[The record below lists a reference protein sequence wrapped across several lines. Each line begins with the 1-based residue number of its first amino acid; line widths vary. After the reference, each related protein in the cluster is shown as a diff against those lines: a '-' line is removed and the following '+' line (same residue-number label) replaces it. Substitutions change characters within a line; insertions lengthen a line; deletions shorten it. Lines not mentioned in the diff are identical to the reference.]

1 MINLKKIY
9 YEKYSRKTY
18 SLSNA
23 DIIADYIFKKVKK
36 GIYVDVG
43 CNHPIKYS
51 NTYLLYKRGWTGI
64 NIDADESSIN
74 LFNNFRK
81 NDHNVCSL
89 VSNNDEIKKFYYYH
103 DRSAINTLSK
113 KLVEKRLVKP
123 IKTIER
129 KSKTLNQ
136 LIEES
141 PFKDK
146 KINLLTIDVE
156 GHEFD
161 VLKNFNFSKY
171 KVDLLIIEL
180 LDENIDVVEICK
192 QNIETVMKSNIYN
205 LLTKNNYKLV
215 NWIHSDLIFAR
226 NECCKNIKEEILT

>member
-74 LFNNFRK
+74 LFNSFRK

-113 KLVEKRLVKP
+113 KLIEKRLVKP

-161 VLKNFNFSKY
+161 VLKNFNIKY
-171 KVDLLIIEL
+171 YKPKVISVEF
-180 LDENIDVVEICK
+180 IDF
-192 QNIETVMKSNIYN
+192 QMKK
-205 LLTKNNYKLV
+205 LEFKNNDINRILQSDLYKYFV
-215 NWIHSDLIFAR
+215 SNDYHFINWSHADLIFVH
-226 NECCKNIKEEILT
+226 KDYKD

>member
-18 SLSNA
+18 SLSNV

-43 CNHPIKYS
+43 CNHPIKYN
-51 NTYLLYKRGWTGI
+51 NTYLLHKRGWAGL
-64 NIDADESSIN
+64 NIDADKSSISS
-74 LFNNFRK
+74 FNSFRK
-81 NDHNVCSL
+81 NDHNVCSV
-89 VSNNDEIKKFYYYH
+89 VSNDTEIKKFYYYH
-103 DRSAINTLSK
+103 DRSTINTLSK
-113 KLVEKRLVKP
+113 QLVGSRSTKPAKIIEK
-123 IKTIER
+123 

-146 KINLLTIDVE
+146 KINLITIDVE
-156 GHEFD
+156 GYEFE

-171 KVDLLIIEL
+171 KVDLIAIEL
-180 LDENIDVVEICK
+180 LDQSINTVEICK

-226 NECCKNIKEEILT
+226 NECCKNINKEILT